1 MMPRYIFELSN
12 IILTFEAILTM
23 LFDSE
28 RRGETMADSCCSE
41 KTESTPASCPGEDR
55 LSPVCCPGEAKAV
68 DLSRNIPGLPPPEW
82 SRGTVTTPSGPV
94 FRVATEW
101 SRADQWGRIRSRI
114 GAYRMKYAVD
124 PGLYAVGNPDDASDV
139 FVSANYKLSFDM
151 LRRALADENAWI
163 LVLDTQSINVWC
175 AAGKGTFGTDELVRR
190 IGDVQLERVVSH
202 RRVIVPQLGAP
213 GIQAHK
219 VKEKSGFRVSF
230 GPVQAR
236 DIRTYVKAGY
246 KATPSMRTVP
256 FSFWDR
262 FVLTP
267 MELNPA
273 LKKFPLFA
281 LIVLTVF
288 GLQPEGLLFKPAW
301 FGGYPFL
308 LLGLVG
314 LLAGAFVTPLFLPFI
329 PGRSFGIKGWLVG
342 LAGVALVL
350 VSGGPGLLKSKTLFA
365 AACILFPMISSFL
378 ALNFTGST
386 TFTGKSGVEKELKFA
401 MPVYMTALVVS
412 AILLVVFKIGEWG
425 VL

>member
-1 MMPRYIFELSN
+1 
-12 IILTFEAILTM
+12 
-23 LFDSE
+23 
-28 RRGETMADSCCSE
+28 MADSCCSD
-41 KTESTPASCPGEDR
+41 KKKSTPACCSGENRLAPVRCPDESTAAGIS
-55 LSPVCCPGEAKAV
+55 LKIPAAV
-68 DLSRNIPGLPPPEW
+68 PPEW
-82 SRGTVTTPSGPV
+82 SRGTVTTPAGPV
-94 FRVATEW
+94 FRAATEW

-124 PGLYAVGNPDDASDV
+124 PGLYGVGNPNDTSDV

-151 LRRALADENAWI
+151 LRRALAGANAWI

-175 AAGKGTFGTDELVRR
+175 AAGKGTFSTEELVRR
-190 IGDVQLERVVSH
+190 IAGVQLDRVVSH

-213 GIQAHK
+213 GIHAHK

-236 DIRTYVKAGY
+236 DIGTYVKAGY

-256 FSFWDR
+256 FSLVDR
-262 FVLTP
+262 LVLTP

-281 LIVLTVF
+281 AIVLAVF
-288 GLQPEGLLFKPAW
+288 GLQPEGLLFKTAW

-308 LLGLVG
+308 LLGLAA
-314 LLAGAFVTPLFLPFI
+314 LLAGAFATPLLLPFI

-350 VSGGPGLLKSKTLFA
+350 VSGGPDLLKSKTLLA
-365 AACILFPMISSFL
+365 AACLLFPMISSFL

-401 MPVYMTALVVS
+401 IPVYMTALAVS
-412 AILLVVFKIGEWG
+412 AILLVVFKFSEWG
-425 VL
+425 IL